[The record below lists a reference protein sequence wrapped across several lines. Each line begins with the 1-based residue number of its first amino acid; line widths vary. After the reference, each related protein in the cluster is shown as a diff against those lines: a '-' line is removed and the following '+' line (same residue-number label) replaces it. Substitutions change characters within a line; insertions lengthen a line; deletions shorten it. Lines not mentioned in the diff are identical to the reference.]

1 MWGFPGG
8 STDNLPANAREARD
22 EGSIP
27 GLGRC
32 PGGENGNPL
41 QYSCLEKS
49 MDREAWWAI
58 VLGVTKSQT
67 CLMQFSMHTWDTA
80 VSEIHHYLF
89 NHSLFMNILVP
100 SNF

>member
-49 MDREAWWAI
+49 MDRGAQRATI
-58 VLGVTKSQT
+58 HGDHKTSNMADDAHT
-67 CLMQFSMHTWDTA
+67 CLISRLVHT
-80 VSEIHHYLF
+80 H
-89 NHSLFMNILVP
+89 
-100 SNF
+100 